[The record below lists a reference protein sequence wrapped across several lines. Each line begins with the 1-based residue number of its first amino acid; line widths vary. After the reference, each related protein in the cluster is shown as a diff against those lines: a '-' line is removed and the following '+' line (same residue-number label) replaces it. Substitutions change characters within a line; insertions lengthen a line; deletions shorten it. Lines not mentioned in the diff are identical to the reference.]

1 MFQLSFAASDTGG
14 PLYDQLYRAI
24 VAQIRHGELAPGERL
39 PGKRSLA
46 AELSVSVNTVD
57 TAYQL
62 LVAEGYL
69 EAVSYTHLGPGDTFW
84 PACGTLFSIHRRWRS
99 SQRQGPRNNRVC
111 LP

>member
-69 EAVSYTHLGPGDTFW
+69 EARPRSGFFVQHYTGPKTALLTRLW
-84 PACGTLFSIHRRWRS
+84 A
-99 SQRQGPRNNRVC
+99 
-111 LP
+111 

>member
-1 MFQLSFAASDTGG
+1 MFQLSFAARAGGG

-24 VAQIRHGELAPGERL
+24 VAQIRQGELAPGERL

-46 AELSVSVNTVD
+46 EELSVSVNTVD

-69 EAVSYTHLGPGDTFW
+69 EARPRARA
-84 PACGTLFSIHRRWRS
+84 PARGCAG
-99 SQRQGPRNNRVC
+99 VAV
-111 LP
+111 